1 MKKILAV
8 VGILSAL
15 VLTVSCQKDQNYLR
29 ASFSPYQGGGK
40 VYIQNQYACW
50 SIGDT
55 VWINGNGT
63 DYTIASMGDNDG
75 SFLINTGSTVFSRTP
90 LTALY
95 PSNVIA
101 SGSTVNDDNQIN
113 ITLPQ
118 EQKYVVKEGEQ
129 IVYAPMVATVTT
141 SASGGGNLVF
151 TNLCS
156 LLKVQVHPN
165 VFVHTITVR
174 IADGSTQVPL
184 AGPATVNFSSKTLT
198 MASSGTSSS
207 ITLTVNNSRSDG
219 IYYIVVPPY
228 ATSTKLEV
236 EVWDNPHSI
245 IKVRQKNAFSL
256 DRNIIAT
263 INCIDGGKGLF
274 SVANGVKVSFAKGN
288 LTLNGSN
295 YSFQDQ
301 QTSLGS
307 TFVQSDINNN
317 NLSSCMGNDWFILS
331 DSQWDYLLND
341 RPNASNL
348 RARANI
354 EGQCGLILLPDA
366 WASLRCPID
375 VADDHNFQSLIFE
388 DDWQVLES
396 YGAVFLPAPSNN
408 GTMYWSTTTNKVLTF
423 ANGNGNG
430 GNGGMYTLKKNEQ
443 NSSAYIRHAH
453 YVVGGPS
460 NTSNSQGE

>member
-40 VYIQNQYACW
+40 VYIQNQFACW

-63 DYTIASMGDNDG
+63 DYKIASMGDNNG
-75 SFLINTGSTVFSRTP
+75 SFLINTGNTVFRSTP

-113 ITLPQ
+113 ITLPH
-118 EQKYVVKEGEQ
+118 EQKYVVKEGKQ

-141 SASGGGNLVF
+141 SAAGGGNLVF

-174 IADGSTQVPL
+174 IANGSAQVPL
-184 AGPATVNFSSKTLT
+184 AGPATVDFSSKTLT
-198 MASSGTSSS
+198 MASSGTFSS
-207 ITLTVNNSRSDG
+207 ITLTVNNRRSDG

-228 ATSTKLEV
+228 TTSTKLEV
-236 EVWDNPHSI
+236 EVWDDPHSI
-245 IKVRQKNAFSL
+245 IKVRQKNAFTL

-263 INCIDGGKGLF
+263 INCNDGGKGLF
-274 SVANGVKVSFAKGN
+274 SISSNARVSFAKGN
-288 LTLNGSN
+288 LTGSNGSYAFN
-295 YSFQDQ
+295 ESQTVKGGQYSSIPRDLP
-301 QTSLGS
+301 TSI
-307 TFVQSDINNN
+307 T
-317 NLSSCMGNDWFILS
+317 NDWILLTHGE
-331 DSQWDYLLND
+331 WDYLLGRTCNGHK
-341 RPNASNL
+341 L
-348 RARANI
+348 YARASL
-354 EGQCGLILLPDA
+354 ELPDTTVHGLILLPDN
-366 WASLRCPID
+366 WDNLG
-375 VADDHNFQSLIFE
+375 VLKLI
-388 DDWQVLES
+388 V
-396 YGAVFLPAPSNN
+396 
-408 GTMYWSTTTNKVLTF
+408 
-423 ANGNGNG
+423 
-430 GNGGMYTLKKNEQ
+430 
-443 NSSAYIRHAH
+443 
-453 YVVGGPS
+453 
-460 NTSNSQGE
+460 